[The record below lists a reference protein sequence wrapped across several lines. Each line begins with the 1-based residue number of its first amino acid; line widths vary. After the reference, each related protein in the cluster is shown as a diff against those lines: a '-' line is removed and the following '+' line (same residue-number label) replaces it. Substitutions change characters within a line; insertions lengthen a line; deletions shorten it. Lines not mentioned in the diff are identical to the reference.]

1 MYISINTY
9 LYRYIIDL
17 TLGLKNK
24 WECDSCRD
32 PERSSESHRD
42 RTWGHL
48 GDFGCD
54 KCKARCEEM
63 DNCDGIQCV
72 EFEKA
77 RSVSKTNPARIPV
90 GFPCQWIRKPKKSH
104 ACIHN
109 DKFNTCWRNENDEDD
124 DGMLNIYSMFHCA
137 CKFCMTDKS

>member
-1 MYISINTY
+1 
-9 LYRYIIDL
+9 
-17 TLGLKNK
+17 
-24 WECDSCRD
+24 
-32 PERSSESHRD
+32 
-42 RTWGHL
+42 
-48 GDFGCD
+48 
-54 KCKARCEEM
+54 M

-77 RSVSKTNPARIPV
+77 RSASKTNLARIPV

-137 CKFCMTDKS
+137 CTLFYD